1 MARKKS
7 ETPKKQPQPP
17 DKKIGFDTTE
27 TRKKGAQP
35 DNLNAMKSGFYSRR
49 FTDEELIEIG
59 KLAVADLT
67 LGEEIG
73 LLRVLMLRVLD
84 SNLGVEKT
92 IDILG
97 RATGQLRRLVQTR
110 SELLNA
116 GETESAIAKATDR
129 ALDELSEMLGVE
141 L

>member
-1 MARKKS
+1 MPRK
-7 ETPKKQPQPP
+7 TKQPAKQPAPP
-17 DKKIGFDTTE
+17 DKTIGFDTTRK
-27 TRKKGAQP
+27 RKKGGQP
-35 DNLNAMKSGFYSRR
+35 DNVNAIKSGFYSRR
-49 FTDEELIEIG
+49 FTVEIG
-59 KLAVADLT
+59 KFAVADLT

-84 SNLGVEKT
+84 ANLGVEKT

>member
-1 MARKKS
+1 MPRK
-7 ETPKKQPQPP
+7 TKQPAKQPAPP
-17 DKKIGFDTTE
+17 DKTIGFDTTRK
-27 TRKKGAQP
+27 RKKGGQP
-35 DNLNAMKSGFYSRR
+35 DNVNAIKSGFYSRR
-49 FTDEELIEIG
+49 FTDAELVEIG
-59 KLAVADLT
+59 KFAVADLT

-84 SNLGVEKT
+84 ANLGVEKT